1 LNACELSTAVQ
12 ALAVALAECMSAE
25 EYTALSLLVTQLG
38 TAMETIV
45 GLQALCPPPEDAP

>member
-1 LNACELSTAVQ
+1 MNACELSTAVQ

-45 GLQALCPPPEDAP
+45 GLQALCPPSEDVP